1 MKSLYESLLDDFEDM
16 ESSQDTDNVNNILLP
31 QADEEAGVYKYK
43 YGRPIQTDKKL
54 SNGEDIPETS
64 FIENGILK
72 LGHCR
77 FYEYTPE
84 VHDILMK
91 AKSIAPYDEI
101 HHGTELAFANGMK
114 EVTSKV
120 AKTIN
125 VYNGGV
131 KFGMTTKLVKDLN
144 INVWINKVGDQAF
157 LHPPIDNANG
167 FKLEMV
173 NCKITCG
180 GNYLDNKR
188 MRFGDIPEFKNCK
201 ITGINRINIYG
212 PFCVRD
218 RDDKLLSDIFDE
230 TYKAKYVDASGKEY
244 IRKGD
249 LKTLAATV
257 NNPKKYLLQESEL
270 GECKFA
276 VNPKFKL
283 EDLIDIK
290 CFDKDLDYIQISDNN
305 VGIIF
310 FKSKYETIPVN
321 ASYFVEGVTSKNTQ
335 CLPNN
340 KEWKVTVLKR
350 KR

>member
-16 ESSQDTDNVNNILLP
+16 ESSQDTDNVNNLLLP

-43 YGRPIQTDKKL
+43 YGRPILTNKKL
-54 SNGEDIPETS
+54 RNGEDIPETS

-72 LGHCR
+72 LGHCK
-77 FYEYTPE
+77 FYEYTPK
-84 VHDILMK
+84 VHDILME

-101 HHGTELAFANGMK
+101 HHGTELVFGGMK
-114 EVTSKV
+114 EVNSKV

-125 VYNGGV
+125 LYNGGV
-131 KFGMTTKLVKDLN
+131 TFGMATKLVKDLN
-144 INVWINKVGDQAF
+144 INVWINEAGDSL
-157 LHPPIDNANG
+157 LHPPIDNPNG
-167 FKLEMV
+167 DRLEMV

-180 GNYLDNKR
+180 GNFLDNKK

-201 ITGINRINIYG
+201 ITGINKVNIYG
-212 PFCVRD
+212 PFCIRD
-218 RDDKLLSDIFDE
+218 REDKLLSNIFDE

-249 LKTLAATV
+249 LKTLVATV
-257 NNPKKYLLQESEL
+257 NNPKKYLLQKSEL
-270 GECKFA
+270 GYCKFA

-283 EDLIDIK
+283 EDIIDIN

-310 FKSKYETIPVN
+310 FKSKHETIYVN
-321 ASYFVEGVTSKNTQ
+321 PSYFSEVVTLKNTQ
-335 CLPNN
+335 YLPNN
-340 KEWKVTVLKR
+340 KEWRVTVLKR
-350 KR
+350 KS